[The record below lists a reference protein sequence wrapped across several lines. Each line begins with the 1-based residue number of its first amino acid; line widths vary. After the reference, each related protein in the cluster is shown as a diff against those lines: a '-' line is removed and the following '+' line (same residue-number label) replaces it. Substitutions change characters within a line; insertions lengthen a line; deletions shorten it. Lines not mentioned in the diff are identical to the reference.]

1 MTVELSVSR
10 ILAAG
15 TAFGPVLGI
24 DTGSPIASLGVVADG
39 RIQAALSRSLPSHC
53 AVLPDLVEE
62 VLSAAGT
69 TLRELKAVAVALGP
83 GSFTGL
89 RIGLSYAKGL
99 VLATNCGMVGVP
111 TLDAIALCM
120 PTSELVP
127 SSKVCPVIDARKGE
141 IYTALY
147 QFVSDALQ
155 KLSSDLVAP
164 LKEFVSGIDGD
175 VLFVGDSKAEEAR
188 ALAMANGV
196 SARTVETAQLELR
209 GCFVAALGAAR
220 AAKSELD
227 DAASLEPLYVRP
239 WGASVNA
246 TAIKSGE
253 GDYGTSRGRAY
264 TAVCR
269 S

>member
-1 MTVELSVSR
+1 VTIELSSSR
-10 ILAAG
+10 ILEAG
-15 TAFGPVLGI
+15 ASFGPVLGI

-39 RIQAALSRSLPSHC
+39 RIQASLSRSLPSHC
-53 AVLPDLVEE
+53 AVLPELVEE

-89 RIGLSYAKGL
+89 RIGLSYAKGI

-111 TLDAIALCM
+111 TLDAIALCV
-120 PTSELVP
+120 PTSELLV
-127 SSKVCPVIDARKGE
+127 SSKICPVLDARKGE

-147 QFVSDALQ
+147 HFVSVALQ
-155 KLSSDLVAP
+155 KVTSDLVAP

-175 VLFVGDSKAEEAR
+175 VLFVGDAKAQEAR
-188 ALAMANGV
+188 AAMAKGV
-196 SARTVETAQLELR
+196 SARTVDAARLELR

-220 AAKSELD
+220 GANNELD
-227 DAASLEPLYVRP
+227 DAASLEPSYVRP
-239 WGASVNA
+239 SDASVNA